1 MFKRIFVPLDGSPL
15 AEKALF
21 YATNLARQNDAPI
34 YLGWVIQMLPS
45 GAGPDPY
52 LLPIDISTDGEK
64 KRAVDY
70 LSGICAELKEK
81 NIPCTYQVSENF
93 SISAGI
99 IALATLV
106 KADLIVKT
114 SYGRLGINR
123 WFNGNVAAE
132 ILQHAPCPLLLIKI
146 SDSDKVDERERAGE

>member
-21 YATNLARQNDAPI
+21 YATGLARQNDAPI

-52 LLPIDISTDGEK
+52 LLPIDIGTDAEK

-70 LSGICAELKEK
+70 LAGICAELEQK
-81 NIPCTYQVSENF
+81 NIPCSYQVVENF
-93 SISAGI
+93 SISTGI
-99 IALATLV
+99 IKMATRV
-106 KADLIVKT
+106 EADVIIKT

-132 ILQHAPCPLLLIKI
+132 ILQNAPCPLLLIKI
-146 SDSDKVDERERAGE
+146 SDSDKVDDTEKAGE

>member
-21 YATNLARQNDAPI
+21 YATGLARQNDASI

-52 LLPIDISTDGEK
+52 LLSIDMSTDAEK
-64 KRAVDY
+64 HRAVAY
-70 LSGICAELKEK
+70 LSRISEELEQK
-81 NIPCTYQVSENF
+81 NIPCTYQVSENL
-93 SISAGI
+93 SISSGI
-99 IALATLV
+99 IKMATQV
-106 KADLIVKT
+106 EADVIIKT

-146 SDSDKVDERERAGE
+146 SDSDPVDEEESGGA